1 MSKKKSETMEPLKEL
16 KTTNKKTLEF
26 YMKNPS
32 IDFVTMNNLMV
43 DILDELLTGMSG
55 DMSKHMTDKINSMMI
70 EQTNNIL
77 LLKDQIKS
85 LIFDNKTDM
94 QTIKEMNN
102 DMKNNIIIKLFDI
115 KKEYMTDMKTLIDK
129 HESENIVKIIDRFD
143 KETHK
148 LINDVIPKTSIQY
161 YNQYESMIKLFRE
174 DISMMN
180 KGDNFESKYI
190 ELVSNIEKSL
200 MSYISTS
207 ESRIHNDISDIK
219 SISMQT
225 NIVQE
230 KVNNELMLFLDK
242 IDFF

>member
-85 LIFDNKTDM
+85 LIFDNNKF
-94 QTIKEMNN
+94 IS
-102 DMKNNIIIKLFDI
+102 IIMF
-115 KKEYMTDMKTLIDK
+115 
-129 HESENIVKIIDRFD
+129 
-143 KETHK
+143 
-148 LINDVIPKTSIQY
+148 
-161 YNQYESMIKLFRE
+161 
-174 DISMMN
+174 
-180 KGDNFESKYI
+180 
-190 ELVSNIEKSL
+190 SL
-200 MSYISTS
+200 
-207 ESRIHNDISDIK
+207 
-219 SISMQT
+219 
-225 NIVQE
+225 
-230 KVNNELMLFLDK
+230 
-242 IDFF
+242 